1 MSLYPSVRNVRQLKR
16 GVQADVVIGEDPER
30 GLITVTVVS
39 NAPAVQRALGLLKGA
54 LEDEALAGIR
64 GAVANENLRATAG

>member
-39 NAPAVQRALGLLKGA
+39 NAPPVQRALGLLKDA
-54 LEDEALAGIR
+54 LEDQALAGVQA
-64 GAVANENLRATAG
+64 AVRNEQARATG